1 MTVLVEGDDILL
13 EDGIALLCRYQLWIE
28 NLDLLKLI
36 LSAWRNELNPSNI
49 TLLTITITVM
59 LLLSVISGRLSNV
72 TNLEF
77 CGGFVNIN
85 SAIARELVHASTL
98 DFSRESKCSSK
109 FEVLGDEKP
118 FLTWI
123 K

>member
-1 MTVLVEGDDILL
+1 MYSL
-13 EDGIALLCRYQLWIE
+13 
-28 NLDLLKLI
+28 
-36 LSAWRNELNPSNI
+36 

-59 LLLSVISGRLSNV
+59 LLLSVISGRLSNA

-85 SAIARELVHASTL
+85 SAIAREFVHASTL